1 MGYSLEGRGVGR
13 AHEHAQRWPHPVANR
28 TPEQPGMRTPLR
40 LIIADDHALFRQGLK
55 SLLLLQP
62 DTQVVAEIE
71 SADDVEPVVSDT
83 DSDILLLDLQMDR
96 WMMEDIA
103 RLSRLTNVIVLTAS
117 ESAENGVRALRL
129 GAKGVVQKRF
139 AIETL
144 MMAVRSVADGMVWRP
159 PTVQTEF
166 ARQESSSGKELTPRE
181 SEIVRYVASGLRNI
195 EVAERLSITESTVKT
210 HLNNIFQK
218 LAVRDRLELTHYAI
232 KTGMVA
238 VLDRNR

>member
-1 MGYSLEGRGVGR
+1 M
-13 AHEHAQRWPHPVANR
+13 
-28 TPEQPGMRTPLR
+28 R

-71 SADDVEPVVSDT
+71 SSDDVAPMVSGT
-83 DSDILLLDLQMDR
+83 ASDILLLDLQMDR
-96 WMMEDIA
+96 WMMEDIPQ
-103 RLSRLTNVIVLTAS
+103 LSRLINVIVLTAS

-144 MMAVRSVADGMVWRP
+144 MMAVKSVADGMVWMP

-181 SEIVRYVASGLRNI
+181 CEIVRYVASGMRNN
-195 EVAERLSITESTVKT
+195 EVGERLSITESTVKT

-218 LAVRDRLELTHYAI
+218 LGVRDRLELTHYAI

-238 VLDRNR
+238 LLDHNR

>member
-1 MGYSLEGRGVGR
+1 M
-13 AHEHAQRWPHPVANR
+13 
-28 TPEQPGMRTPLR
+28 R

-55 SLLLLQP
+55 SLLSLQP

-71 SADDVEPVVSDT
+71 SSDDVAQVVSAMGCDV
-83 DSDILLLDLQMDR
+83 LLLDLQMDR
-96 WMMEDIA
+96 WMMEDIPQ
-103 RLSRLTNVIVLTAS
+103 LKLLTDVIVLTAS

-129 GAKGVVQKRF
+129 GAKGLVQKRF

-144 MMAVRSVADGMVWRP
+144 MMALRSVADGLVWMP

-166 ARQESSSGKELTPRE
+166 ARQESSTDKELTPRE
-181 SEIVRYVASGLRNI
+181 CEIVRYVASGMRNI
-195 EVAERLSITESTVKT
+195 EVGERLSITESTVKT

-218 LAVRDRLELTHYAI
+218 LGVRDRLELTHYAI

-238 VLDRNR
+238 VLDHNR

>member
-1 MGYSLEGRGVGR
+1 
-13 AHEHAQRWPHPVANR
+13 
-28 TPEQPGMRTPLR
+28 MRTPLH

-55 SLLLLQP
+55 SLLTLQT
-62 DTQVVAEIE
+62 DTEVVAEIE
-71 SADDVEPVVSDT
+71 SADDIEPVVSRT
-83 DSDILLLDLQMDR
+83 DPDVLLLDLQMDR
-96 WMMEDIA
+96 WMMEDIPQ
-103 RLSRLTNVIVLTAS
+103 LSRLTNVIVLTAS

-144 MMAVRSVADGMVWRP
+144 MMAVRSVAAGMVWMP

-218 LAVRDRLELTHYAI
+218 LGVRDRLELTHYAI

>member
-1 MGYSLEGRGVGR
+1 
-13 AHEHAQRWPHPVANR
+13 
-28 TPEQPGMRTPLR
+28 MRTPLR

-55 SLLLLQP
+55 SLLQLQP

-71 SADDVEPVVSDT
+71 SADDVEAVVSDT
-83 DSDILLLDLQMDR
+83 DSDVLLLDLQMDR

-144 MMAVRSVADGMVWRP
+144 MVAVRSVADGMVWMP

-218 LAVRDRLELTHYAI
+218 LGVRDRLELTHYAI

-238 VLDRNR
+238 VLDRSR

>member
-1 MGYSLEGRGVGR
+1 M
-13 AHEHAQRWPHPVANR
+13 A
-28 TPEQPGMRTPLR
+28 TPLR

-55 SLLLLQP
+55 SLLMLQP
-62 DTQVVAEIE
+62 DTEVVAEIE
-71 SADDVEPVVSDT
+71 SADDVEPIVTST
-83 DSDILLLDLQMDR
+83 ANDILLLDLQMDH
-96 WMMEDIA
+96 WMMEYIPL
-103 RLSRLTNVIVLTAS
+103 LSRLTNVIILTAS
-117 ESAENGVRALRL
+117 ESAENGVKALRL
-129 GAKGVVQKRF
+129 GAKGIVQKRF

-144 MMAVRSVADGMVWRP
+144 MMAVRSVADGMVWMP

-181 SEIVRYVASGLRNI
+181 SEIVRYVASGLRNP

-218 LAVRDRLELTHYAI
+218 LGVRDRLELTHYAI

>member
-1 MGYSLEGRGVGR
+1 M
-13 AHEHAQRWPHPVANR
+13 P
-28 TPEQPGMRTPLR
+28 TPLR

-62 DTQVVAEIE
+62 DTEVVAEIE
-71 SADDVEPVVSDT
+71 SANDVQPMVSRT
-83 DSDILLLDLQMDR
+83 DCNVLLLDLQMDR
-96 WMMEDIA
+96 WMMEDIPQ
-103 RLSRLTNVIVLTAS
+103 LSRLTNVIVLTAS
-117 ESAENGVRALRL
+117 ESAENGVKALRL

-144 MMAVRSVADGMVWRP
+144 MMAVRSVADGLVWMP

-181 SEIVRYVASGLRNI
+181 SEIVRYVCSGMRNI
-195 EVAERLSITESTVKT
+195 EVAERLAITESTVKT

-218 LAVRDRLELTHYAI
+218 LGVRDRLELTHYAI

-238 VLDRNR
+238 VIDRSR

>member
-1 MGYSLEGRGVGR
+1 MTS
-13 AHEHAQRWPHPVANR
+13 P
-28 TPEQPGMRTPLR
+28 MR

-55 SLLLLQP
+55 SLLSLQP

-71 SADDVEPVVSDT
+71 SSDDVAPIVSATGCDV
-83 DSDILLLDLQMDR
+83 LLLDLQMDR
-96 WMMEDIA
+96 WMMEDIPQ
-103 RLSRLTNVIVLTAS
+103 LKRLTDVIVLTAS

-129 GAKGVVQKRF
+129 GAKGLVQKRF

-144 MMAVRSVADGMVWRP
+144 MMALRSVADGLVWMP

-181 SEIVRYVASGLRNI
+181 CEIVRYVASGMRNI
-195 EVAERLSITESTVKT
+195 EVGERLSITESTVKT

-218 LAVRDRLELTHYAI
+218 LGVRDRLELTHYAI

-238 VLDRNR
+238 LLDHNR

>member
-1 MGYSLEGRGVGR
+1 MT
-13 AHEHAQRWPHPVANR
+13 A
-28 TPEQPGMRTPLR
+28 PLR

-55 SLLLLQP
+55 SLLLLQA
-62 DTQVVAEIE
+62 DIEVVAEIE
-71 SADDVEPVVSDT
+71 LASEVVRAVTATNCDV
-83 DSDILLLDLQMDR
+83 LLLDLQMDR
-96 WMMEDIA
+96 WMMEDIPQ
-103 RLSRLTNVIVLTAS
+103 LIRLTNVIVLTAS

-129 GAKGVVQKRF
+129 GAKGIVQKRF

-144 MMAVRSVADGMVWRP
+144 MMAVRSVADGLVWMP

-166 ARQESSSGKELTPRE
+166 ARQESTSGKELTPRE
-181 SEIVRYVASGLRNI
+181 SEIVRYVASGLRNN

-218 LAVRDRLELTHYAI
+218 LDVRDRLELTHYAI

-238 VLDRNR
+238 VLDHNR

>member
-1 MGYSLEGRGVGR
+1 M
-13 AHEHAQRWPHPVANR
+13 
-28 TPEQPGMRTPLR
+28 R

-71 SADDVEPVVSDT
+71 SSDDVAAVVSATGCDV
-83 DSDILLLDLQMDR
+83 LLLDLQMNR

-103 RLSRLTNVIVLTAS
+103 QLSRLTNVIVLTAS

-144 MMAVRSVADGMVWRP
+144 MMALRSVADGLVWMP
-159 PTVQTEF
+159 PMVQTEF

-195 EVAERLSITESTVKT
+195 EVADRLSITESTVKT

-238 VLDRNR
+238 VLDRSR

>member
-1 MGYSLEGRGVGR
+1 M
-13 AHEHAQRWPHPVANR
+13 
-28 TPEQPGMRTPLR
+28 R

-55 SLLLLQP
+55 SLLLLES

-71 SADDVEPVVSDT
+71 SSDDVAPVVSATGCDV
-83 DSDILLLDLQMDR
+83 LLLDLQMDR
-96 WMMEDIA
+96 WMMEEIP
-103 RLSRLTNVIVLTAS
+103 RLSRITNVIVLTAS

-129 GAKGVVQKRF
+129 GAKGLVQKRF

-144 MMAVRSVADGMVWRP
+144 MMALHSVADGLVWMP
-159 PTVQTEF
+159 PAVQTEF

-181 SEIVRYVASGLRNI
+181 CEIVRYVASGMRNI
-195 EVAERLSITESTVKT
+195 EVGERLSITESTVKT

-218 LAVRDRLELTHYAI
+218 LGVRDRLELTHYAI

-238 VLDRNR
+238 VLDHNR

>member
-1 MGYSLEGRGVGR
+1 M
-13 AHEHAQRWPHPVANR
+13 
-28 TPEQPGMRTPLR
+28 R

-62 DTQVVAEIE
+62 DIQVVAEIE
-71 SADDVEPVVSDT
+71 SANDIGPVVSAT
-83 DSDILLLDLQMDR
+83 DCDVLLLDLQMDR
-96 WMMEDIA
+96 WMMED
-103 RLSRLTNVIVLTAS
+103 LPQLVRLTNVIVLTAS

-129 GAKGVVQKRF
+129 GAKGIVQKRF

-144 MMAVRSVADGMVWRP
+144 MMALRSVADGLVWMP

-166 ARQESSSGKELTPRE
+166 ARQESSRGKELTPRE
-181 SEIVRYVASGLRNI
+181 CEIIRYVASGMRNI
-195 EVAERLSITESTVKT
+195 EVGERLSITESTVKT

-218 LAVRDRLELTHYAI
+218 LGLRDRLELTHYAL

-238 VLDRNR
+238 VLDHNR

>member
-1 MGYSLEGRGVGR
+1 M
-13 AHEHAQRWPHPVANR
+13 A
-28 TPEQPGMRTPLR
+28 TPLR
-40 LIIADDHALFRQGLK
+40 IIIADDHALFRQGLK
-55 SLLLLQP
+55 SLLMLQP

-71 SADDVEPVVSDT
+71 SANDVEPAVSRT
-83 DSDILLLDLQMDR
+83 DSNVLLLDLQMDR
-96 WMMEDIA
+96 WMMDDIPQ
-103 RLSRLTNVIVLTAS
+103 LSRLTNVIVLTAS
-117 ESAENGVRALRL
+117 ESAENGVKALRL

-144 MMAVRSVADGMVWRP
+144 MMALRSVADGLVWMP
-159 PTVQTEF
+159 PMVQTEF

-181 SEIVRYVASGLRNI
+181 SEIVRYVCSGMKNI
-195 EVAERLSITESTVKT
+195 EVAERLAITESTVKT

-218 LAVRDRLELTHYAI
+218 LGVRDRLELTHYAI

>member
-1 MGYSLEGRGVGR
+1 MSTSLRI
-13 AHEHAQRWPHPVANR
+13 
-28 TPEQPGMRTPLR
+28 
-40 LIIADDHALFRQGLK
+40 IIADDHALFRQGLK

-62 DTQVVAEIE
+62 DTEVVAEIE
-71 SADDVEPVVSDT
+71 SANDVEPVVSRT
-83 DSDILLLDLQMDR
+83 DSNVLLLDLQMDR
-96 WMMEDIA
+96 WMMDDIA

-144 MMAVRSVADGMVWRP
+144 MMAVRSVADGLVWMP

-195 EVAERLSITESTVKT
+195 EVAERLVITESTVKT

-218 LAVRDRLELTHYAI
+218 LGVRDRLELTHYAI

>member
-1 MGYSLEGRGVGR
+1 
-13 AHEHAQRWPHPVANR
+13 
-28 TPEQPGMRTPLR
+28 MRTPLR

-55 SLLLLQP
+55 SLLLVQS
-62 DTQVVAEIE
+62 DTEVVAEIE
-71 SADDVEPVVSDT
+71 SADDVRPIVSDT
-83 DSDILLLDLQMDR
+83 DSDVLLLDLQMDR
-96 WMMEDIA
+96 WMMEDIPQ
-103 RLSRLTNVIVLTAS
+103 LSRLTNVIVLTAS
-117 ESAENGVRALRL
+117 ESAENGVKALRL

-144 MMAVRSVADGMVWRP
+144 MMAVRSVADGMVWMP

-181 SEIVRYVASGLRNI
+181 SEIVSYVTSGLRNI

-218 LAVRDRLELTHYAI
+218 LGVRDRLELTHYAI

>member
-1 MGYSLEGRGVGR
+1 M
-13 AHEHAQRWPHPVANR
+13 P
-28 TPEQPGMRTPLR
+28 TPLR

-71 SADDVEPVVSDT
+71 LADDVEPVVSRT
-83 DSDILLLDLQMDR
+83 DNNVLLLDLQMDR
-96 WMMEDIA
+96 WMMEDIPQ
-103 RLSRLTNVIVLTAS
+103 LSRLTNVIVLTAS

-144 MMAVRSVADGMVWRP
+144 MMALRSVADGLVWMP
-159 PTVQTEF
+159 PMVQTEF

-181 SEIVRYVASGLRNI
+181 SEIVRYVGSGMRNI
-195 EVAERLSITESTVKT
+195 EVAERLEITESTVKT

-218 LAVRDRLELTHYAI
+218 LGVRDRLELTHYAI

>member
-1 MGYSLEGRGVGR
+1 M
-13 AHEHAQRWPHPVANR
+13 
-28 TPEQPGMRTPLR
+28 R

-71 SADDVEPVVSDT
+71 SSDDVGPVVSKT
-83 DSDILLLDLQMDR
+83 DSDVLLLDLQMDR
-96 WMMEDIA
+96 WMMEDIPQ
-103 RLSRLTNVIVLTAS
+103 LSRLTNVIVLTAS

-144 MMAVRSVADGMVWRP
+144 MMALRSVAQGLVWMP

-181 SEIVRYVASGLRNI
+181 CEIVRYVASGMRNI
-195 EVAERLSITESTVKT
+195 EVGERLSITESTVKT

-218 LAVRDRLELTHYAI
+218 LGLRDRLELTHYAI

-238 VLDRNR
+238 VLDHNR

>member
-1 MGYSLEGRGVGR
+1 
-13 AHEHAQRWPHPVANR
+13 
-28 TPEQPGMRTPLR
+28 MRTPMR

-55 SLLLLQP
+55 SLLLLQS

-71 SADDVEPVVSDT
+71 SSDDVSPVVSDT

-96 WMMEDIA
+96 WMMEDIPQ
-103 RLSRLTNVIVLTAS
+103 LSRLINVIVLTAS

-144 MMAVRSVADGMVWRP
+144 MMAVRSVADGMVWMP

-181 SEIVRYVASGLRNI
+181 CEIIRYVASGMRNI
-195 EVAERLSITESTVKT
+195 EVGERLSITESTVKT

-218 LAVRDRLELTHYAI
+218 LGVRDRLELTHYAI

-238 VLDRNR
+238 VLDHNR